1 MYNLCGNGEVGCV
14 ENTDCAHGHYCDTSG
29 GPFTVK
35 ILRKLEYFEITC
47 FRGPVDTIV
56 QVINCVE
63 LGRDHVDLI
72 LLTVRTQHL
81 ITVRLTLAPAH
92 QYFQQPS
99 TQIIRT
105 DMFGLMIAVLGDVTH
120 CMNFVEMELLV
131 VFMIQTVVRVFIVT
145 QVEDLTQ

>member
-1 MYNLCGNGEVGCV
+1 M
-14 ENTDCAHGHYCDTSG
+14 
-29 GPFTVK
+29 
-35 ILRKLEYFEITC
+35 
-47 FRGPVDTIV
+47 
-56 QVINCVE
+56 INFVE

-72 LLTVRTQHL
+72 LLTAKTQHS
-81 ITVRLTLAPAH
+81 ITVRLTLVPAH
-92 QYFQQPS
+92 QYSQQPS

-120 CMNFVEMELLV
+120 CTNFVEMELLV